1 MGCSNRTTVESRVE
15 KLESIE
21 TELRKVVR
29 KLNGPN
35 LATLPEAQLLLDVQ
49 RARRRYENL
58 LEDLRRTAGSHA
70 ELFAAER
77 AAA

>member
-1 MGCSNRTTVESRVE
+1 MGCSNRNTVE

-29 KLNGPN
+29 RLSGPS
-35 LATLPEAQLLLDVQ
+35 LDGLPEAQLLIDVA

-58 LEDLRRTAGSHA
+58 LEDLRRPPGSPA
-70 ELFAAER
+70 ELCTPESVAA
-77 AAA
+77 